1 MEQLIAITGIVFSNL
16 TFIALIFAWW
26 KSRQRRLELQA
37 DVQSRLIDK
46 FASNQEMVA
55 FLQTPAGREFINGVQ
70 IGAVAQS
77 REKILAGI
85 RRAIVL
91 MFIGAAFG
99 VLWLMFPRVEI
110 GFAAPALFCFGL
122 GAGNLVAAFVSL
134 NVGRRLGVMEHAA
147 NGS

>member
-1 MEQLIAITGIVFSNL
+1 MEQLIAITGIIFGNL
-16 TFIALIFAWW
+16 TFLAMVFAFW

-37 DVQSRLIDK
+37 EVQSRLIDK
-46 FASNQEMVA
+46 FTSNQEMVS
-55 FLQTPAGREFINGVQ
+55 FLQTPAGREFMNGVQ

-85 RRAIVL
+85 RSAIVL
-91 MFIGAAFG
+91 MFLGGAFALLWVIFG
-99 VLWLMFPRVEI
+99 RE
-110 GFAAPALFCFGL
+110 GFSIPALLCFGL

-134 NVGRRLGVMEHAA
+134 NVGRRLGVMEQAT